1 MDFTGLEEDAV
12 ATALFDAQW
21 DEQRA
26 IELLLE
32 EAEQLTAWE
41 ETGPKKKKNKNKL
54 AADETAK
61 VMVNPRLLKYFI
73 DLGSIYSFSGKS
85 PPDSFL
91 SSSLD
96 GA

>member
-32 EAEQLTAWE
+32 ESEQLTAWE
-41 ETGPKKKKNKNKL
+41 ETGSKKKKNKNKQ
-54 AADETAK
+54 AADEAAK
-61 VMVNPRLLKYFI
+61 VHFLDRFLALRQLVEP
-73 DLGSIYSFSGKS
+73 SFR
-85 PPDSFL
+85 
-91 SSSLD
+91 
-96 GA
+96 

>member
-1 MDFTGLEEDAV
+1 MDITGLEEDAV

-41 ETGPKKKKNKNKL
+41 ETGPKKKKNKNKQ
-54 AADETAK
+54 AADESAK
-61 VMVNPRLLKYFI
+61 VTNYIV
-73 DLGSIYSFSGKS
+73 SFHHVSKIS
-85 PPDSFL
+85 DCLASFL
-91 SSSLD
+91 INLSLKIVT
-96 GA
+96 